1 MKDKE
6 KKERKELMKKSSIQ
20 LTIKIIL
27 TGIASMLCCILL
39 LTVTACIPQS
49 TIQKQSKKSADYF
62 VKRES
67 FAVLIG
73 DCVNSIQDNYSDTV
87 LCDIIYCIDT
97 AHPFDSV
104 IRAKYAQGENENA
117 KDGYLSVVEGRAKA
131 NLEYGRY
138 WHGTMV
144 LLRPLL
150 MFIPIQMIRLL
161 FGIVCMM
168 IQIIIFIRFF
178 VSGRRSFAVCYLL
191 SLLLIEPWMFFT
203 SLEYSTAFLTASV
216 AEIVVLLR
224 KNKRDDA
231 DLMPFFVVIGVV
243 TCFVDFLTTETM
255 TFTLP
260 MLLVLADRTT
270 NTDAKETNTV
280 LGGICS
286 VVKNG
291 LCWLGGYAGMF
302 VFKMVLL
309 YAVAGGEIAK
319 ESLLEGLFRIGGQV
333 NQGNISIAPVVGFE
347 RRLSGAIWHNL
358 ACLYPTRMGVMEAG
372 KAWIPTVIIVGIGL
386 SAVYLLRD
394 KIAWDKFVPMGLL
407 AILPY
412 IRFLALS
419 NHAYV
424 HFFITYRAQM
434 VTVAVF
440 LLFVYENT
448 LQVLKKQ

>member
-1 MKDKE
+1 MK
-6 KKERKELMKKSSIQ
+6 RCNMPLVIR
-20 LTIKIIL
+20 IIL
-27 TGIASMLCCILL
+27 TGIVSVLCCVLL

-49 TIQKQSKKSADYF
+49 AIQKQSRKSAEYF
-62 VKRES
+62 AERES

-73 DCVNSIQDNYSDTV
+73 DYVNSMQDNYSDTV

-104 IRAKYAQGENENA
+104 IRARYAQGDNENA
-117 KDGYLSVVEGRAKA
+117 KDGYLSVVEGRSEA

-138 WHGTMV
+138 WHGTMII
-144 LLRPLL
+144 LRPLL
-150 MFIPIQMIRLL
+150 MLVPIQVIRLL
-161 FGIVCMM
+161 FGTVCMV
-168 IQIIIFIRFF
+168 IQVFIFIIFFRN
-178 VSGRRSFAVCYLL
+178 GRRPFAVCYLL
-191 SLLLIEPWMFFT
+191 SLLLMEPWMFFT

-216 AEIVVLLR
+216 AELVVMLR
-224 KNKRDDA
+224 KSKREDA
-231 DLMPFFVVIGVV
+231 DLMPLFAVVGVV

-270 NTDAKETNTV
+270 CADMKENRSVTD
-280 LGGICS
+280 GIRT

-302 VFKMVLL
+302 ALKMVLL
-309 YAVAGGEIAK
+309 FAVAGGDTTR
-319 ESLLEGLFRIGGQV
+319 ESLSEGLFRIGGQV
-333 NQGNISIAPVVGFE
+333 NEANISTAPVVSFG
-347 RRLSGAIWHNL
+347 RQLSGAIWHNL
-358 ACLYPTRMGVMEAG
+358 ACLYPTGMGVMEAG
-372 KAWIPTVIIVGIGL
+372 KAWIPTVIIVGVGL
-386 SAVYLLRD
+386 VAVYLLRD
-394 KIAWDKFVPMGLL
+394 QIAWSKYAPMGLL

-412 IRFLALS
+412 VRFLVLS

-440 LLFVYENT
+440 LLFVYENA
-448 LQVLKKQ
+448 LRMLKR